1 MTSSIPASIALLQ
14 IMERKPYNAVLA
26 KAYEIGA
33 ISTQPASKPLVGA
46 KTLSPHLRRMQ
57 RLVSRKWQRSPD
69 RAASV
74 ARKRKL
80 GGSSGIP
87 DTIRHH
93 YTEGERAVLT
103 VISGEVKRRGLCDL
117 ALDRIAAVAGVSR
130 TTAQNAIREAR
141 ALGHLSVEGRPRKGQ
156 KNLTNLVRIVS
167 AEWMNWLMRGPSLS
181 RQIGFKDF
189 HPTKTQDKIGSLR
202 QGKSLRKNAYRDRCM
217 GLGETSPL
225 TGQQRPERARLG
237 GFKLCEAAICGPG
250 VVGPD
255 FCEVRYAWSGSAGRY
270 ADHP

>member
-1 MTSSIPASIALLQ
+1 VTSTIPISNALLRIVSERSPQNIALAWAYEAGVMPTRPASQ
-14 IMERKPYNAVLA
+14 
-26 KAYEIGA
+26 
-33 ISTQPASKPLVGA
+33 QPIRANVFSC
-46 KTLSPHLRRMQ
+46 TH
-57 RLVSRKWQRSPD
+57 RLFGRKWQRSPD

-80 GGSSGIP
+80 GGSSGMP

-103 VISGEVKRRGLCDL
+103 VIAGEVKHHGLCDL

-167 AEWMNWLMRGPSLS
+167 VEWMNWLKRGPSLA

-189 HPTKTQDKIGSLR
+189 HPTKTQDKIGSLS
-202 QGKSLRKNAYRDRCM
+202 QGKSLPKNAYRDRCM
-217 GLGETSPL
+217 GLGES
-225 TGQQRPERARLG
+225 ESI
-237 GFKLCEAAICGPG
+237 AAVELVQPAC
-250 VVGPD
+250 
-255 FCEVRYAWSGSAGRY
+255 RMT
-270 ADHP
+270 